1 MLNKT
6 KKGKYKYIIL
16 IPIIIIISI
25 LIELFVFNFRHFESL
40 NYKETNLKINS
51 INNIEKI
58 NNSLYRIKSKDNYIE
73 FSNINKKINNIYL
86 DIKFINYDNH
96 KIYISVCDEGNE
108 LYYKLPGKE
117 VVNNIENSK
126 YIKLNLSGKAKKI
139 KISFEGNIN
148 DKIQINSIK
157 INKIKPNFLSKFRIL
172 ILTFSIYILYLIR
185 PKSDL
190 YKYKINNSK
199 YQKLILLLY
208 IFLQSLFF
216 FILTNTNPIFCE
228 RHEYMTNQFQYEEL
242 AESISKGKFYINKT
256 VPNTI
261 KKMKNPYDFY
271 YRSKLLAENKETAL
285 HDHAYYKGKYYVY
298 FGVVPCIIFYLPY
311 YLITGHHIQNYIVI
325 LTLLIGITI
334 LILKLLK
341 FIIEKYFKN
350 VSFIHYMLMSALFIN
365 CSGLLYIAKRPDF
378 YSVPIVSALFF
389 TLLGLYMW
397 MSSIKE
403 DNKKIN
409 KFKLTIG
416 SLSMALVAGCRPQ
429 FLLGSF
435 FSLIIFKDYIKEN
448 KKNLKNIF
456 INILL
461 FIIPYIIIAGLL
473 MYYNY
478 SRFNSPFDFG
488 ANYNLTGNDMTK
500 RGFHFDRTFL
510 GIFYYLFV
518 PTSITPIFP
527 FIQLQNISTNYMGT
541 TVYEAMPG
549 GLISNNLVLIFGLLS
564 FKFKNII
571 KNNTL
576 YIISVLCTIFSL
588 VIVIVDTQMA
598 GILPRYFTDFAWL
611 LFISTSIIIFAIINS
626 IKNNKYKLVFNY
638 IFIILFTLS
647 LLYNIVQIPTD
658 LSLTMKE
665 FNSGLYY
672 KLQNIFQ
679 FWL

>member
-1 MLNKT
+1 MLSKI

-58 NNSLYRIKSKDNYIE
+58 NNSLYKIESKDNYIE

-96 KIYISVCDEGNE
+96 KIYISACDEGNE
-108 LYYKLPGKE
+108 LYYRLPEKE
-117 VVNNIENSK
+117 IVNNIENSK
-126 YIKLNLSGKAKKI
+126 YIKLNLSEKAKKI
-139 KISFEGNIN
+139 KISFEGNVD

-157 INKIKPNFLSKFRIL
+157 INKIKPIFLSKFRIL

-190 YKYKINNSK
+190 YKYKISNSK
-199 YQKLILLLY
+199 YQKLIILLY

-216 FILTNTNPIFCE
+216 FVLTNTNPIFCE
-228 RHEYMTNQFQYEEL
+228 RQEYMTNQLQYEEL
-242 AESISKGKFYINKT
+242 AESISKGKFYIDKT

-311 YLITGHHIQNYIVI
+311 YLITGHHIQNHIVI

-403 DNKKIN
+403 NNKKIN
-409 KFKLTIG
+409 KIKLTMG

-435 FSLIIFKDYIKEN
+435 FSLIIFKDYVKEN
-448 KKNLKNIF
+448 KKNLKDIL
-456 INILL
+456 INTLL

-488 ANYNLTGNDMTK
+488 ANYNLTGNDMTR

-510 GIFYYLFV
+510 GIFYYLLV
-518 PTSITPIFP
+518 PISVTPLFP

-549 GLISNNLVLIFGLLS
+549 GLISNNLILILGLLS
-564 FKFKNII
+564 FKFKNFI
-571 KNNTL
+571 KNKTL

-588 VIVIVDTQMA
+588 IIVIADTQMA

-626 IKNNKYKLVFNY
+626 IKDNKYKLVFNY

-658 LSLTMKE
+658 LSLTMKK